1 MGLDDLW
8 VITRGS
14 IRGTGLS
21 LETCEICPDKALCLY
36 HMYRAVSLQPT
47 QAAARFYKVPRS
59 DRSRIRISCSWVC
72 VVLHWRPVTRY
83 RILIITQAHISRHI
97 ATHTISPSHVRGTG
111 THAWSGS
118 PASAWR
124 VRNP

>member
-36 HMYRAVSLQPT
+36 HKYRAVSLQPT
-47 QAAARFYKVPRS
+47 QAAA
-59 DRSRIRISCSWVC
+59 SRTQSQLFSRVCS
-72 VVLHWRPVTRY
+72 Y
-83 RILIITQAHISRHI
+83 IY
-97 ATHTISPSHVRGTG
+97 
-111 THAWSGS
+111 
-118 PASAWR
+118 
-124 VRNP
+124 

>member
-36 HMYRAVSLQPT
+36 HIYRAVSLQPT
-47 QAAARFYKVPRS
+47 QTAARVCDEVVTKWKEKERKTNR
-59 DRSRIRISCSWVC
+59 DIEKIS
-72 VVLHWRPVTRY
+72 
-83 RILIITQAHISRHI
+83 
-97 ATHTISPSHVRGTG
+97 G
-111 THAWSGS
+111 
-118 PASAWR
+118 
-124 VRNP
+124 